1 MITSK
6 VTTKG
11 QVTLPKA
18 IRERLQVH
26 AGDKLAYE
34 PQVNGAVIIRKLQPF
49 DREWQQALSG
59 TLAEEWNSPRT
70 KRPFVT
76 CESWDV
82 VVVPFPFADSGQ
94 AKRRRPLSARA
105 GDYGQEIRVAG
116 RCSSRS
122 RAGRPFRAIDGA
134 YEIVHDR
141 QSADPEACGAACR

>member
-49 DREWQQALSG
+49 DREWHQALSG
-59 TLAEEWNSPRT
+59 TLAEEWNSP
-70 KRPFVT
+70 
-76 CESWDV
+76 EDEE
-82 VVVPFPFADSGQ
+82 A
-94 AKRRRPLSARA
+94 
-105 GDYGQEIRVAG
+105 
-116 RCSSRS
+116 
-122 RAGRPFRAIDGA
+122 FRDL
-134 YEIVHDR
+134 
-141 QSADPEACGAACR
+141 